1 MALVEAARF
10 FNSFEAGMAQGRLD
24 AENIP
29 SFIFGM
35 EMNPVFAGGVFN
47 IQLMVDEEDLP
58 RAREILNA
66 TGDAQ
71 EG

>member
-10 FNSFEAGMAQGRLD
+10 MNSFEAGMAQGRLD

-47 IQLMVDEEDLP
+47 IQLMVDEGDLT
-58 RAREILNA
+58 RVRDILNA
-66 TGDAQ
+66 SAGLG

>member
-10 FNSFEAGMAQGRLD
+10 MNSFEAGMAQGRLD

-47 IQLMVDEEDLP
+47 IQLMVDEDDLQAAKTLLFSGESRSP
-58 RAREILNA
+58 
-66 TGDAQ
+66 D
-71 EG
+71 

>member
-1 MALVEAARF
+1 MALVELARF
-10 FNSFEAGMAQGRLD
+10 FNSFEAGLVQGRLD

>member
-29 SFIFGM
+29 SFIFGI

-47 IQLMVDEEDLP
+47 IQLMVDEEDL
-58 RAREILNA
+58 ARVQDILNA
-66 TGDAQ
+66 SAGPEED
-71 EG
+71 

>member
-29 SFIFGM
+29 SFIFGI

-47 IQLMVDEEDLP
+47 VQLMVDEEDL
-58 RAREILNA
+58 ARVQDILNA
-66 TGDAQ
+66 SAGHE

>member
-10 FNSFEAGMAQGRLD
+10 FNSFEAGLVQGRLD

-47 IQLMVDEEDLP
+47 IQLMVDEEDLA
-58 RAREILNA
+58 RARAILNA
-66 TGDAQ
+66 L
-71 EG
+71 EGSQ

>member
-1 MALVEAARF
+1 MAVVEVARF
-10 FNSFEAGMAQGRLD
+10 LNSFEAGMAQGRLE

-35 EMNPVFAGGVFN
+35 EMNPIFAGGVFN
-47 IQLMVDEEDLP
+47 IQLMVDEEDL
-58 RAREILNA
+58 AQAQQILNA
-66 TGDAQ
+66 AGEAP

>member
-10 FNSFEAGMAQGRLD
+10 MNSFEAGLAQGRLD
-24 AENIP
+24 AENVP

-47 IQLMVDEEDLP
+47 IQLMVDEDDLV
-58 RAREILNA
+58 RAQDILSA
-66 TGDAQ
+66 TAGPEA
-71 EG
+71 G